1 MKNFSR
7 LPLALGAGVALVLSV
22 PGVLST
28 PAAAQIPVAVS
39 PAAANTLES
48 SHADTILVKVNELR
62 AAHGLAPLTRYVEL
76 DAVAQD
82 WSEQMSRTGD
92 FEHRPGFSVYPAGW
106 DMAAENIAYNHDA
119 HGPEIGLQLFEQWR
133 KSPGH
138 LENMLRPNLN
148 AIGIG
153 VSYNPSNGRWY
164 GTQNFANYPD
174 PASAGLTPLPGGSQP
189 GAAPAAQEA
198 PGDDGPSVSQPEE
211 RKPEAGTSGPAAPS
225 EPKKEDPPA
234 AVPAPPAADKP
245 KEDAGDPAGKP
256 QSHAPKKN
264 DATQDASKHG
274 KSTGKH
280 DSKVVEVPSGKQ
292 SAGPAS
298 GKPEVVV
305 AAPEKGKAADGTT
318 RLPAT
323 GVSSLAALA
332 ALGLAGAGTT
342 VFVIRSRRRA

>member
-28 PAAAQIPVAVS
+28 PAVAQIPVAVS

-82 WSEQMSRTGD
+82 WSEQMSSTGD

-198 PGDDGPSVSQPEE
+198 PGDGGPSVSQPEE
-211 RKPEAGTSGPAAPS
+211 KKPEAGTSGPAAPS
-225 EPKKEDPPA
+225 EPKKEDTPA
-234 AVPAPPAADKP
+234 AVSAPPAADKP
-245 KEDAGDPAGKP
+245 GDGAADPADKP
-256 QSHAPKKN
+256 KTSVPEKAGSS
-264 DATQDASKHG
+264 QDPAKHG

-305 AAPEKGKAADGTT
+305 AAPEKGKTADGTT